1 MSHRDMRPRRIQ
13 DATTRSPAP
22 RTATNPDRD
31 DRRRSS
37 YPTDGNGDISAFG
50 RRRSPGDGD
59 SGTHVDSDTRADG
72 CPEPEEVGCDPS
84 EKSDKPLGVATELT
98 GLTVY
103 AGTGDPGFGG
113 DCGPAHAAQVFR
125 PSGIGVDS
133 HGNPYISTDHRIRKV
148 DGQTGTISTIAGTG
162 KPVYAG
168 DNGFAINAQLK
179 SPLAVGVDGA
189 GNIYFVDSG
198 NGRIRRFDTPVLS
211 PVQGPTTNGALVPAH
226 PDPSRRITV
235 SSVEGSS

>member
-1 MSHRDMRPRRIQ
+1 MPQHGRRLHAPQ
-13 DATTRSPAP
+13 PTPTETTAAAVATQP
-22 RTATNPDRD
+22 TATATSAP
-31 DRRRSS
+31 SAAAEAQATATPE
-37 YPTDGNGDISAFG
+37 PTSTPTPEPTA
-50 RRRSPGDGD
+50 
-59 SGTHVDSDTRADG
+59 A
-72 CPEPEEVGCDPS
+72 PEPEEVGCDPS